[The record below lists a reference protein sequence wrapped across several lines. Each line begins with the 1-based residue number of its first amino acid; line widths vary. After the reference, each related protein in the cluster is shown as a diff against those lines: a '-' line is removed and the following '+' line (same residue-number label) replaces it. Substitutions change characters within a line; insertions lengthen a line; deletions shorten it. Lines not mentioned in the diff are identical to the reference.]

1 MLKEFREFAMK
12 GNMLDLAVGIVLGAA
27 FTTVIN
33 SIVKDL
39 LTPIIGMV
47 AGGSDLATKTVTVN
61 GVALGYG
68 SFVAALI
75 NFILVAFALFVIVKL
90 INKMRKEKPVEA
102 AAPEL
107 TTSEQLL
114 VEIRDSL
121 KTGNKAVVGTTAVTE
136 KV

>member
-27 FTTVIN
+27 FGAVIN

-39 LTPIIGMV
+39 LTPLIGMV
-47 AGGSDLATKTVTVN
+47 TGGVDFGTRVATIN
-61 GVALGYG
+61 GVDIHYG
-68 SFVAALI
+68 NFIAALV
-75 NFILVAFALFVIVKL
+75 NFVLVAFALFMIVKV
-90 INKMRKEKPVEA
+90 INKMRREKPVEA

-121 KTGNKAVVGTTAVTE
+121 KGNRAVVTTAVTE
-136 KV
+136 TEKV

>member
-12 GNMLDLAVGIVLGAA
+12 GNMLDLAIGVVLGAA
-27 FTTVIN
+27 FGTVIN

-47 AGGSDLATKTVTVN
+47 TGGVDFSARTATIN
-61 GVALGYG
+61 GVDLHYG
-68 SFVAALI
+68 LFINALI
-75 NFILVAFALFVIVKL
+75 NFVLVAFALFIIVKA
-90 INKMRKEKPVEA
+90 INKMRREKPVEA

-107 TTSEQLL
+107 TTTEQLL

-121 KTGNKAVVGTTAVTE
+121 KGGKAVVAKAVTE
-136 KV
+136 TEKV